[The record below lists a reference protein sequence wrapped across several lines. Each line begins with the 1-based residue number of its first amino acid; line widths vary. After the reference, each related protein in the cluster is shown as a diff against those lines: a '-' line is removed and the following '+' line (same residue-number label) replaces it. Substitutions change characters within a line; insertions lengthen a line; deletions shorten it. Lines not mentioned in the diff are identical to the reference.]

1 MRHITLTP
9 KAVEAIKEAMEDL
22 DDGLRIA
29 IVGGGCSGYSYRLE
43 LEKYEDRDEEDDLQ
57 LEFDGLEVWID
68 PHSSALLEGVQVDYL
83 ATFQSTGFVFN
94 NPQATTTCG
103 CGSSFSY

>member
-1 MRHITLTP
+1 MKPIRITP
-9 KAVEAIKEAMEDL
+9 SAVEAIKLAMEAR

-29 IVGGGCSGYSYRLE
+29 IVGGGWSGYSYRLE
-43 LEKYEDRDEEDDLQ
+43 LEKFANRDEEDLQ
-57 LEFDGLEVWID
+57 LDFDGLEVWVD
-68 PHSSALLEGVQVDYL
+68 PHSAILLEGVEIDYIV
-83 ATFQSTGFVFN
+83 TFQTSGFVFN

>member
-1 MRHITLTP
+1 MRPITITP
-9 KAVEAIKEAMEDL
+9 SAVEAIKLAMEDR

-43 LEKYEDRDEEDDLQ
+43 LEKYADRDDDDDLH
-57 LEFDGLEVWID
+57 LDFDGLEVWID
-68 PHSSALLEGVQVDYL
+68 PHSAILLEGVQIDYVV
-83 ATFQSTGFVFN
+83 TFQSSGFVFN

>member
-1 MRHITLTP
+1 MRPISITP
-9 KAVEAIKEAMEDL
+9 SAIEAIKLAMEDR
-22 DDGLRIA
+22 DDGLRVA

-43 LEKYEDRDEEDDLQ
+43 LEKYADRDDNDDLQ

-68 PHSSALLEGVQVDYL
+68 PHSAALLEGVQIDYL
-83 ATFQSTGFVFN
+83 DTFQSSGFVFEN
-94 NPQATTTCG
+94 AKAKTTCG

>member
-1 MRHITLTP
+1 MKPITLTP
-9 KAVEAIKEAMEDL
+9 AAVEAIKEAMEER

-43 LEKYEDRDEEDDLQ
+43 LEKYADRDDEDDMQ

-68 PHSSALLEGVQVDYL
+68 PHSAALLEGVQVDYL

>member
-1 MRHITLTP
+1 MKPITLTS
-9 KAVEAIKEAMEDL
+9 KAVEAIKKAMEER

-43 LEKYEDRDEEDDLQ
+43 LEKYADRDDEDDLQ

-68 PHSSALLEGVQVDYL
+68 PHSAVLLEGVQVDYL
-83 ATFQSTGFVFN
+83 TTFQSTGFVFN

>member
-1 MRHITLTP
+1 MKPITLTP
-9 KAVEAIKEAMEDL
+9 TAVEAIKKAMEER

-43 LEKYEDRDEEDDLQ
+43 LEKLADRDEEDLQ
-57 LEFDGLEVWID
+57 LEFDGLAVWID
-68 PHSSALLEGVQVDYL
+68 PHSAALLEGVQIDYIN
-83 ATFQSTGFVFN
+83 TFQSSGFVFN

>member
-1 MRHITLTP
+1 MKPITLTS
-9 KAVEAIKEAMEDL
+9 KAVEAIKKAMEER

-43 LEKYEDRDEEDDLQ
+43 LEKHADRDEEDMQ
-57 LEFDGLEVWID
+57 LEFDGLAVWID
-68 PHSSALLEGVQVDYL
+68 PHSAILLEGVQIDYL
-83 ATFQSTGFVFN
+83 DTFQTSGFVFN